1 MARRRAR
8 RATELNLAGYGGQRP
23 EDRSSRSRT
32 RGSPWRRR
40 STTIAATTCPHHV
53 KAKGRDLDHKRDVD
67 KERGLSERGFD
78 YFHPCQR
85 AGILSRFAMSFA
97 SFSPLRFTDPPLALA
112 KRSLPDGFSV
122 GELCRTA

>member
-1 MARRRAR
+1 MARRRGR
-8 RATELNLAGYGGQRP
+8 RATELKLAGYGGQRP

-67 KERGLSERGFD
+67 KER
-78 YFHPCQR
+78 
-85 AGILSRFAMSFA
+85 A
-97 SFSPLRFTDPPLALA
+97 SAREVSTISIPANELAFSHD
-112 KRSLPDGFSV
+112 SQ
-122 GELCRTA
+122 